1 VRVALK
7 GVKGVDS
14 VDVSLNKG
22 LATVNLKDGNAVTM
36 KQLRDA
42 IVKNGFSTKSSNVV
56 VTGAVRDEGGLWVR
70 ASGSNEE
77 FSLVPEG
84 TATLDRRLAG
94 RLATV
99 EGVVPEAAN
108 NNSPS
113 QLRVRSMV
121 ETK

>member
-7 GVKGVDS
+7 GIKGVEA

-22 LATVNLKDGNAVTM
+22 LATVTLQDGNAVTM

-42 IVKNGFSTKSSNVV
+42 IGKNGFTTKSSNVV
-56 VTGAVRDEGGLWVR
+56 GTGQLLEHAGLVLR

-77 FSLVPEG
+77 FSLVPDG
-84 TATLDRRLAG
+84 AVAIDRALIG
-94 RLATV
+94 KSVTV
-99 EGVVPEAAN
+99 EGTVLEVASGSSA
-108 NNSPS
+108 S

-121 ETK
+121 EKK